1 MTHPHTRLVRWL
13 MVPIPLLITAC
24 CLKNPKIYFS
34 TGTTVGLEA
43 TPPTTETPPHVT
55 FGYKRAELALI
66 PVTKLDKQH
75 KSKGNPPQ
83 TAGTPF
89 SGSAPA
95 QPETA
100 TTSVSTS
107 KIEQSSS
114 LTERGCSTL
123 PIPTQTQND
132 VTPTQ
137 IKDAFSVLAS
147 LHLAVNWFGP
157 AKIEQHFATGCAATN
172 LIRGIT
178 EEEED
183 KGNANEAS
191 EELNQAKHLLRLT
204 EGDVNRLNGDAAG
217 LEQIANN
224 LRKAIEN
231 NQTESDDHATKGHDT
246 GELKKTLKQLDER
259 ARELE
264 SKAVRLRRETD
275 ILKLNGLDDTREV
288 GVIRPLNSA
297 RTMATTAI
305 NKAEESTRNEKLRQG
320 ANKTKEEASQLIKQ
334 INDTEPTVLKKV
346 NEARATLNR
355 VLGIIDKC
363 KAKIGVPGAT

>member
-1 MTHPHTRLVRWL
+1 MTHAHTRLIRWL

-24 CLKNPKIYFS
+24 CLKNPKVFFS

-66 PVTKLDKQH
+66 PVTKLDNQH
-75 KSKGNPPQ
+75 KSKENPPQ
-83 TAGTPF
+83 TAGTP
-89 SGSAPA
+89 SPGSAPA
-95 QPETA
+95 QPKTA

-147 LHLAVNWFGP
+147 FHLAVNWFGP
-157 AKIEQHFATGCAATN
+157 AKIEQHFATGCAAIN
-172 LIRGIT
+172 LIKGIT

-191 EELNQAKHLLRLT
+191 EELNQANHLLRST
-204 EGDVNRLNGDAAG
+204 ETDVNRFNRDAAG
-217 LEQIANN
+217 LEQTANI
-224 LRKAIEN
+224 LKTAIEK
-231 NQTESDDHATKGHDT
+231 NQTESDDHKTKGHDT
-246 GELKKTLKQLDER
+246 GELKKALRQLDER

-264 SKAVRLRRETD
+264 SKAIRLRWETD
-275 ILKLNGLDDTREV
+275 ILELNGLDDTREV

-297 RTMATTAI
+297 RTMAATAI
-305 NKAEESTRNEKLRQG
+305 NKAEKSTRNEKLRQS

-334 INDTEPTVLKKV
+334 INDTEPTVSKKV
-346 NEARATLNR
+346 NEARSTLNR
-355 VLGIIDKC
+355 VLGIIDTC
-363 KAKIGVPGAT
+363 KAKIVAPGET